1 MTRIE
6 ISASRNY
13 TVTIGSGLRN
23 SVCQVLNKL
32 TNAEKVCIVS
42 DDNVFPLYGTTLSES
57 LTADGFSTSAFV
69 FPAGEERKNGF
80 TYLGLL
86 EHLAENGLTRSDCI
100 IALGGGV
107 VGDLAG
113 FAAATY
119 LRGIPCIQIPTSL
132 LAMVDSSVGGK
143 TGIDLDAGK
152 NLCGAF
158 YQPAAVICDTDVLST
173 LPEDVFRDGC
183 AEVIKYAVLFDPEL
197 FRLLEQKG
205 MDFDREAV
213 IARCVEHKRNVVTG
227 DEFDHGKRMLLNLGH
242 TVGHAIEKCSNYAIS
257 HGKAVAIG
265 MAMICR
271 AVKCPDA
278 DRISALLEKFGL
290 PITTTLPAKSLWDA
304 ALSDKKRSGNLV
316 NLIAPNAIGN
326 CSIVPTKVDELKTF
340 IEEGM

>member
-13 TVTIGSGLRN
+13 TVTIGSDIISTLPEEIR
-23 SVCQVLNKL
+23 LLTKARKL
-32 TNAEKVCIVS
+32 CIIT
-42 DDNVFPLYGTTLSES
+42 DENVWPLYGEQLQTKLQE
-57 LTADGFSTSAFV
+57 ADFAVCPFV
-69 FPAGEERKNGF
+69 LKPGEEQKNGL
-80 TYLGLL
+80 TYLGIL
-86 EHLAENGLTRSDCI
+86 EYLAENGLTRSDCI

-119 LRGIPCIQIPTSL
+119 LRGIPYIQAPTSL

-173 LPEDVFRDGC
+173 LPKDVFRDGC

-197 FRLLEQKG
+197 FRLLEQNG
-205 MDFDREAV
+205 MDFDRDAV

-227 DEFDHGKRMLLNLGH
+227 DEFDHGQRMLLNLGH

-265 MAMICR
+265 MAIICR
-271 AVKCPDA
+271 AAKCPDA
-278 DRISALLEKFGL
+278 DRIIALLEKFGL
-290 PITTTLPAKSLWDA
+290 PTTTEAPAEKLWEA
-304 ALSDKKRSGNLV
+304 ALSDKKRSGDLV
-316 NLIAPNAIGN
+316 KLIVPNAIGD
-326 CSIVPTKVDELKTF
+326 CRIVPTTVGELKTLL
-340 IEEGM
+340 EEGM